1 MKREGE
7 VLISRWSIS
16 VIGTASPYVLVVS
29 PLGPTSRYAD
39 KSRQER
45 PEEMLYS
52 AARKSIFLRCDLPS
66 TFRSTLKFTFV
77 VAENT
82 EVVSVLLL
90 SQAGN
95 KFSTSATYRTN
106 RLSVPRG

>member
-82 EVVSVLLL
+82 EVVSVNPFTEP
-90 SQAGN
+90 SGQ
-95 KFSTSATYRTN
+95 
-106 RLSVPRG
+106 